1 MNFAP
6 YERNDSARDS
16 LLSGLND
23 KTTELITL
31 NIKINE
37 TLETQKKKIEEIK
50 NLNSQIEE
58 LSLKTYYIGTKA
70 NEALNNLDKLTD
82 TINTKLIVLKKIDEF
97 LNEKSKPPEDI
108 KPPKN
113 NKITERMT
121 LFIGLSII
129 IIGLYRNK

>member
-16 LLSGLND
+16 LLFGLND

-31 NIKINE
+31 NIKISE
-37 TLETQKKKIEEIK
+37 TLETQKIKIDEIK

-97 LNEKSKPPEDI
+97 LNENSKPPEDI
-108 KPPKN
+108 KPSKN
-113 NKITERMT
+113 NKIIERMT

-129 IIGLYRNK
+129 MVGLYRNK